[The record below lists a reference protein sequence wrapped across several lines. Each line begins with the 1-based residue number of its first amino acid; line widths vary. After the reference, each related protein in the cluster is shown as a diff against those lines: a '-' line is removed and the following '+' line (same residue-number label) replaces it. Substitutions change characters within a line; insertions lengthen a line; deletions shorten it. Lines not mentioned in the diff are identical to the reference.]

1 MADTRSLIGQTISH
15 YRIVEKLGGGGMGVV
30 YKAEDTRL
38 HRFVALKFLPDD
50 VAKNPQSL
58 ARFRREAQAASALN
72 HPNICTIYDIGNEG
86 QEGGQQSGDEGRNA
100 FIAMEYLDGQ
110 TLKHGIAG
118 LPAAAGR
125 ALELEKFLDLAIE
138 IADALDAAH
147 AEGIV
152 HRDIKP
158 ANIFVTKR
166 GHAKILD
173 FGLAQV
179 GFAKRAG
186 DNVDTLATREVAPE
200 ELTSPGSTLGTVA
213 YMSPE
218 QVRAKELDARTDLF
232 SFGVVLYEMATGQ
245 LPFRGESSGL
255 IFEAILNRA
264 PVAVARVNADSPAEL
279 ERIINK
285 ALEKDRELRYQ
296 HASDMRADLTRLKRD
311 LGSGRSAAF
320 HDATA
325 LASASGAAPGAATPG
340 TGSAGAL
347 AGSSFGAGSGASY
360 AASTGGGSG
369 TGSAAG
375 SSASAA
381 HHSDSELAVGLLS
394 RHKKQLLTV
403 AAATLLVLALLG
415 FGVYRWSAAS
425 GSGIE
430 SLAVLPFTNASAD
443 PNAEY
448 LSDGLTESLISSLS
462 QLPNLTV
469 RPRSSVFRYKAKD
482 QDVQKI
488 AAELHVAAVVTGR
501 VMQHGD
507 ALNVSAELI
516 DTKNNRSL
524 WSDQYDRKL
533 SDALNVQREISGEI
547 STRLREKLTGEEKKR
562 LSKDGTD
569 DPEAYQLYLK
579 GRYYWDKRT
588 PESLAKSKDYFQQA
602 IDKDPNYVLAY
613 VGMAEYYYVL
623 SDYTYTP
630 MQESIPKLKAAITKA
645 LAIDDGQPEA
655 HALLAGAY
663 DSELDWAAAAREY
676 ERALQLD
683 PNNSRTHVLYGLH
696 FVTLGNIDEAMSH
709 FQRAMQQDPL
719 NLNAMTN
726 VGATFLGSRRYDQAI
741 AQLNKVLEIDPDYA
755 GAHQFLSL
763 VYEAYGKYDLWLDE
777 MEKTATLD
785 KDADL
790 LAVNKAARL
799 EYARAGY
806 RAANK
811 RIAEVLQEQSK
822 RVYID
827 PANIASAYAASGDK
841 DKAFFWLE
849 KAFAEK
855 SDLIRILKTAQ
866 TFDSLRSDRRYADLL
881 RRMNIQQ

>member
-15 YRIVEKLGGGGMGVV
+15 YRILEKLGGGGMGVV

-50 VAKNPQSL
+50 VAKDPQSL

-72 HPNICTIYDIGNEG
+72 HPNICTIHDIGDD
-86 QEGGQQSGDEGRNA
+86 GGNA

-110 TLKHGIAG
+110 TLKHGI
-118 LPAAAGR
+118 AGR

-158 ANIFVTKR
+158 ANIFITKR

-179 GFAKRAG
+179 GFAKHAI
-186 DNVDTLATREVAPE
+186 NNAETLATREVAPE

-264 PVAVARVNADSPAEL
+264 PVAVARVSADSPAEL

-296 HASDMRADLTRLKRD
+296 HASDVRADLTRLRRD
-311 LGSGRSAAF
+311 LGSGRSAVF
-320 HDATA
+320 HDVAA
-325 LASASGAAPGAATPG
+325 LASASASAPPSAATPS

-347 AGSSFGAGSGASY
+347 PG
-360 AASTGGGSG
+360 
-369 TGSAAG
+369 G
-375 SSASAA
+375 SSAVGSTGASLGSSTTSVVSSRASAA
-381 HHSDSELAVGLLS
+381 EHSDSELAVGLLS
-394 RHKKQLLTV
+394 RHKKKLLTV
-403 AAATLLVLALLG
+403 AAAVLLLFAVVG
-415 FGVYRWSAAS
+415 FGVYRWSTAS

-488 AAELHVAAVVTGR
+488 AGELHVAAIVTGR

-507 ALNVSAELI
+507 SLNVSAELI
-516 DTKNNRSL
+516 DAKNNRSL

-613 VGMAEYYYVL
+613 VGLAEYYYVL
-623 SDYTYTP
+623 PDYTYI
-630 MQESIPKLKAAITKA
+630 SIKETNPKLKAAATKA
-645 LAIDDGQPEA
+645 LSLDDGQAEA

-663 DSELDWAAAAREY
+663 DSDFEWASAEREF

-696 FVTLGNIDEAMSH
+696 FVTLGNNDEAMTH
-709 FQRAMQQDPL
+709 FQRAVQQDPL

-726 VGATFLGSRRYDQAI
+726 VGASFLGARRYDQAI

-763 VYEAYGKYDLWLDE
+763 VYEAEAKYDLWLDE
-777 MEKTATLD
+777 MEKTATLN

-799 EYARAGY
+799 EYAKAGY

-811 RIAEVLQEQSK
+811 RIAEVFQERSK

-827 PANIASAYAASGDK
+827 PVNIASAYTASDDK

-849 KAFAEK
+849 KALADK
-855 SDLIRILKTAQ
+855 SDLLRIVKTAQ
-866 TFDSLRSDRRYADLL
+866 TFDSLRSDPRYADLL
-881 RRMNIQQ
+881 RRMNLPQ

>member
-50 VAKNPQSL
+50 VAKDPQSL

-72 HPNICTIYDIGNEG
+72 HPNICTIYDIG
-86 QEGGQQSGDEGRNA
+86 QEGGQQSGNEGRNA

-110 TLKHGIAG
+110 TLKHGI
-118 LPAAAGR
+118 AGR

-320 HDATA
+320 HDAAA
-325 LASASGAAPGAATPG
+325 LASASAGAPPATATPG
-340 TGSAGAL
+340 TGSAGAF
-347 AGSSFGAGSGASY
+347 AGSSFGAGSGAS
-360 AASTGGGSG
+360 ASVGGGF
-369 TGSAAG
+369 AAG

-394 RHKKQLLTV
+394 RHKQQLLTV
-403 AAATLLVLALLG
+403 AAATLLVVALLG
-415 FGVYRWSAAS
+415 FGIYRWSTAS

-507 ALNVSAELI
+507 SLNVSAELI

-562 LSKDGTD
+562 LSKDGTN

-630 MQESIPKLKAAITKA
+630 MRESIPKLKAAVSKV

-696 FVTLGNIDEAMSH
+696 FVTLGNIDEAMTH
-709 FQRAMQQDPL
+709 YQRAVQQDPL
-719 NLNAMTN
+719 NLNAMSN
-726 VGATFLGSRRYDQAI
+726 LGASYMGARRYDQAI
-741 AQLNKVLEIDPDYA
+741 AELNKVLEIDPDYV

-763 VYEAYGKYDLWLDE
+763 VYEAQGKYELWLDE
-777 MEKTATLD
+777 MEKTATHS

-811 RIAEVLQEQSK
+811 KIAEVLQEQAK

-827 PANIASAYAASGDK
+827 PVNIASAYAASGDK

-866 TFDSLRSDRRYADLL
+866 TFDSLRSDPRYADLL
-881 RRMNIQQ
+881 RRMNIPQ